1 MKNKKRQITKRFSAS
16 GGVAP
21 QKRQYEFERGYPAR
35 KSVRAAT
42 AGEAAGTLSETDG
55 KTSCTDT

>member
-35 KSVRAAT
+35 KSVKAT
-42 AGEAAGTLSETDG
+42 ACA
-55 KTSCTDT
+55 KPQIRCRQ